1 MNSAR
6 NYPKRTNC
14 GDDFKRKDVVET
26 IRMRPN
32 KLLDHRLCQG
42 PNETWY
48 SITWPYGRGNR
59 LIIVG
64 YVQEIVFLSRLL
76 QLALMN
82 SK

>member
-26 IRMRPN
+26 IRIRPN

-42 PNETWY
+42 LSKTWY
-48 SITWPYGRGNR
+48 IISQTYEGYNR
-59 LIIVG
+59 LVIVG
-64 YVQEIVFLSRLL
+64 CVQEIIFLYFNLL
-76 QLALMN
+76 
-82 SK
+82 

>member
-26 IRMRPN
+26 IRIPKN

-42 PNETWY
+42 PNET
-48 SITWPYGRGNR
+48 
-59 LIIVG
+59 
-64 YVQEIVFLSRLL
+64 
-76 QLALMN
+76 
-82 SK
+82 